1 MTKVGLI
8 QVGFGRCVSCREA
21 RCKKLSEDITL
32 NELSSSSCVNERP
45 DIKDVLKVNVHVK
58 QCSVL
63 ALRAEVRNISY
74 SVNSISL
81 IGLTRWKL
89 FKHYFT

>member
-1 MTKVGLI
+1 M
-8 QVGFGRCVSCREA
+8 
-21 RCKKLSEDITL
+21 
-32 NELSSSSCVNERP
+32 NERP